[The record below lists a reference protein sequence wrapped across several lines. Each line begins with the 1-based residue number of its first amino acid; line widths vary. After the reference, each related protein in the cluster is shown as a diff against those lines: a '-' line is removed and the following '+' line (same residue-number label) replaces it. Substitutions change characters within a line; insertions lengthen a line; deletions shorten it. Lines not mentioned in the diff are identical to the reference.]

1 MSRRKPDVSR
11 RIRPSQALKAAGER
25 GLPPRMAADPET
37 GVPMPDF
44 LREPEPEVFQA
55 PEPSKP
61 EPSGPETPEPETSEP
76 ETPEPEVDD
85 RTLGEVLGVLPDLPA
100 GPPPGVMSD
109 LPFPGQ
115 TAAEEV
121 PDAQP
126 VAQPAAQPAPGVHAA
141 VSAPAVVERRQ
152 PDSERHPAGVP
163 GAADRA
169 VAARGAVTRY
179 VQRITVTEAYRF
191 DGHVQSAPAWI
202 DRNWLSHDDESR
214 YSHGSGVVLDIPQV
228 GLVRVGDYVVTQDV
242 LLDGTGLSASRVAVY
257 RGDEFERFFI
267 AVPV

>member
-1 MSRRKPDVSR
+1 VSR

-37 GVPMPDF
+37 GVPVPDF
-44 LREPEPEVFQA
+44 LRDPEPEVFQA
-55 PEPSKP
+55 PEPP
-61 EPSGPETPEPETSEP
+61 GPSGPEVSEP

-126 VAQPAAQPAPGVHAA
+126 APDALAAAPAA

-163 GAADRA
+163 GAAGRA

>member
-37 GVPMPDF
+37 GVPVPDF
-44 LREPEPEVFQA
+44 LRDPEPEVFQA
-55 PEPSKP
+55 PEPP
-61 EPSGPETPEPETSEP
+61 GPSGPEVSEP

-126 VAQPAAQPAPGVHAA
+126 APDALAAAPAA

-163 GAADRA
+163 GAAGRA

-242 LLDGTGLSASRVAVY
+242 LLDDTGLSASRVAVY

>member
-37 GVPMPDF
+37 GVPVPDF
-44 LREPEPEVFQA
+44 LRDPEPEVFQA
-55 PEPSKP
+55 PEPP
-61 EPSGPETPEPETSEP
+61 GPSGPEVSEP

-126 VAQPAAQPAPGVHAA
+126 APDALAAAPAA

-163 GAADRA
+163 GAAGRA